1 MLKQQFEK
9 EKKKPALQRPDSRTH
24 APAQRRARE
33 AAALPQQAQQPPFRD
48 RLSGQ
53 TSLKSA
59 RLRPLQDGVALS
71 TEGAWVLELHP
82 GTS

>member
-9 EKKKPALQRPDSRTH
+9 EKKK
-24 APAQRRARE
+24 PAQRRARE